1 MTEVTLKS
9 VWARKIRSVRGK
21 SWVSNLV
28 TYAICPVTEREY
40 REITKLY
47 NEHPITIQPDR
58 RVRPHFTRY
67 PGCDTGIMVIG
78 IFRGLGKDI
87 ETSQSCFDITLKLS
101 DHMINPILI
110 DFKDP
115 MTAVVPTR
123 VYQDMLRYVETEIV
137 PNANAQIEAARKHQD
152 DADEME
158 ETITGILQLGTKTL
172 NNRIYGT
179 YGTMRVMPIEQTP
192 IPDIRN
198 LIQRVVFSGPVTIV
212 YWTDGTMTK
221 VRRTDGEADDKE
233 KAIAMAL
240 MKKLNGNKT
249 NYIRR
254 LGKIIENAEIVK
266 PNPRPKKKKEEVD
279 PNGGETNI

>member
-9 VWARKIRSVRGK
+9 VWARKIKSVRGK
-21 SWVSNLV
+21 SWVSALAIC
-28 TYAICPVTEREY
+28 AICPVTERDY

-47 NEHPITIQPDR
+47 DAHPITNQPDR
-58 RVRPHFTRY
+58 RVRPHFIKY
-67 PGCDTGIMVIG
+67 PGCNTGIMIIG
-78 IFRGLGKDI
+78 IFGGLGKDI
-87 ETSQSCFDITLKLS
+87 ETSQNCFDITLKLS
-101 DHMINPILI
+101 DHMMNPTLFDHKERMIKQSRNHL
-110 DFKDP
+110 
-115 MTAVVPTR
+115 
-123 VYQDMLRYVETEIV
+123 DMLRYVETQLV
-137 PNANAQIEAARKHQD
+137 PNAQIEAARKHPI
-152 DADEME
+152 DADEMG
-158 ETITGILQLGTKTL
+158 ETIDILRLETKTL
-172 NNRIYGT
+172 TNRIYGM
-179 YGTMRVMPIEQTP
+179 YGTMRLMPIEQTP

-198 LIQRVVFSGPVTIV
+198 LIQRVVFSGPVTLV

-266 PNPRPKKKKEEVD
+266 PNSRPKKKKEEVD
-279 PNGGETNI
+279 PNGGTTGI